1 MSVKS
6 NISSNSIF
14 ATKKVQIKKLGTKR
28 YICDTYSNDIMK
40 KSTISLT
47 LLAAAALFFV
57 ATRNSADLT
66 DTATIAAQ
74 GDSMHGAW
82 ELNFEQA
89 QARAK
94 AENKPML
101 LDFTGSDWCGWCIR
115 LDKEVFSQPEF
126 KAYAAESLVLV
137 ELDFPRGK
145 EQSAEIKAQN
155 KALAKKYSIR
165 GYPTIVLLTAE
176 GELIER
182 TGYQRGGAANYI
194 AHIKEILAGG

>member
-1 MSVKS
+1 
-6 NISSNSIF
+6 
-14 ATKKVQIKKLGTKR
+14 
-28 YICDTYSNDIMK
+28 MK

-47 LLAAAALFFV
+47 LTAAAALFFV
-57 ATRNSADLT
+57 ATRTSVGLSDTGTSAE
-66 DTATIAAQ
+66 Q

-176 GELIER
+176 GELIAR
-182 TGYQRGGAANYI
+182 TGYKRGGAENYV
-194 AHIKEILAGG
+194 AHIKEILAGS